1 MAAYH
6 RRMSQTAGNRTLAL
20 ALVVEGGLGL
30 AAIGIGWLLGHWPA
44 IGMGL
49 SSPTAVEQ
57 WRAIG
62 LGVVGTLPLLAALL
76 VLDRFPIAPL
86 ERVRQFAEEAIGQMF
101 PQPRIW
107 QLALVALA
115 AGLGEELMFRG
126 LLQAGLARWL
136 TVPGGVWLALV
147 AASLVFG
154 AFHWLNTTY
163 AILAALAGVY
173 FGWLLIATG
182 SLWPPIVAHALYD
195 FAALWYLVRSNKMIG
210 LQV

>member
-1 MAAYH
+1 
-6 RRMSQTAGNRTLAL
+6 MSQSAGNRTLAL
-20 ALVVEGGLGL
+20 ALLVEGGLGL
-30 AAIGIGWLLGHWPA
+30 AAIGIGWLFGHWPA
-44 IGMGL
+44 IGMGWN
-49 SSPTAVEQ
+49 SPTAVEQ

-62 LGVVGTLPLLAALL
+62 LGIVGTVPLLLALGL
-76 VLDRFPIAPL
+76 LDFFPIAPL
-86 ERVRQFAEEAIGQMF
+86 ERVRQVAEDAIGQMF

-136 TVPGGVWLALV
+136 TIPGGVWLALA

-210 LQV
+210 LEV

>member
-1 MAAYH
+1 LV
-6 RRMSQTAGNRTLAL
+6 LAL
-20 ALVVEGGLGL
+20 SVEGGLGVV
-30 AAIGIGWLLGHWPA
+30 AIAVGWLLDHWPA
-44 IGMGL
+44 IGMGW
-49 SSPTAVEQ
+49 SSPAAVEQ

-62 LGVVGTLPLLAALL
+62 LGVIGTLPLLLALL

-86 ERVRQFAEEAIGQMF
+86 ERVRQIAQDAIGQMF
-101 PQPRIW
+101 PQPRVW

-115 AGLGEELMFRG
+115 AGLGEELIFRG
-126 LLQAGLARWL
+126 LLQAGLASWL
-136 TVPGGVWLALV
+136 TVPGGTWLALGT
-147 AASLVFG
+147 ASLVFG

-173 FGWLLIATG
+173 FGWLLIVTG

-210 LQV
+210 FEV